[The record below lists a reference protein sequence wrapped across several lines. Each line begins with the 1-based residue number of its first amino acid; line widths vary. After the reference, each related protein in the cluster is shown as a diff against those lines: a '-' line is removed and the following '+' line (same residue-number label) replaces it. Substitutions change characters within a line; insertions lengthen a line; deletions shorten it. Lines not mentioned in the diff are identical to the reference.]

1 MEGRDLALLFA
12 GLAGGIMYL
21 LLILVLNCRRKPS
34 PEEAE
39 HKFRLLLGADGL
51 GLIWEPTT
59 TKPVFGQLFGNTHL
73 ERRLMKGQTVF
84 TQEELDGFAIQMPV
98 LLAGGYVELWD
109 PLAKASTYYFPVH
122 DGGLKIR
129 MANKLQRFAR
139 GRALKRKAKLLM
151 EVCFKARAQLQK
163 GEEEAAQPQPLEQS
177 HDAQGPAVTSK
188 EDTQDSP
195 IDSNRSIFDAL
206 LERVS
211 DVKGSVAQ
219 SSTVVQAV

>member
-59 TKPVFGQLFGNTHL
+59 TKPVFGQLFGNTQL

-98 LLAGGYVELWD
+98 LLAGGYVEVWD

-139 GRALKRKAKLLM
+139 GRALRRKM
-151 EVCFKARAQLQK
+151 EVSFKAAQLQK
-163 GEEEAAQPQPLEQS
+163 GEEAAAQPQPLEQS